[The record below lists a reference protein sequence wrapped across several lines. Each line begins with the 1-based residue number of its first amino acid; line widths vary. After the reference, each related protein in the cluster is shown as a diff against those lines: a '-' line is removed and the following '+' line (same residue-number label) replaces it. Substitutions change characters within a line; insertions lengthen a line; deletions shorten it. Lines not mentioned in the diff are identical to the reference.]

1 MAGRIARPRWS
12 ELSLSARLFRI
23 AHGIW
28 AALNL
33 IGLALVWRAGIT
45 RRRGK
50 PVYASTAL
58 LLSEGAALVVGRGD
72 CPFGPFQQRLGDPVP
87 MFEWF
92 LPPRAAK
99 AAIPVLTIVAVAGL
113 MVMWLRPPEPRQ

>member
-1 MAGRIARPRWS
+1 MAERAVRPRWS
-12 ELSLSARLFRI
+12 ELSLSARLFRV
-23 AHGIW
+23 AHGAW
-28 AALNL
+28 GALNL

-45 RRRGK
+45 RRRDK
-50 PVYASTAL
+50 RVYASGAL

-72 CPFGPFQQRLGDPVP
+72 CPFGPFQQSLGDPVP

-99 AAIPVLTIVAVAGL
+99 AAIPALTLVAICGL
-113 MVMWLRPPEPRQ
+113 MVLWLRPPQPRQ

>member
-1 MAGRIARPRWS
+1 MGATVARPGWA
-12 ELSLSARLFRI
+12 ELSFSARLFRL
-23 AHGIW
+23 AHGTW
-28 AALNL
+28 GAFNL

-45 RRRGK
+45 RRRDK
-50 PVYASTAL
+50 RVYASAAL

-72 CPFGPFQQRLGDPVP
+72 CPFGPFQQSLGDPVP

-99 AAIPVLTIVAVAGL
+99 AAIPALTIVTVAGL
-113 MVMWLRPPEPRQ
+113 LFMWLRPPEPRQ